1 VTAASPWRFF
11 RSALGVLLGIVVR
24 LYLTTLRVTVRAD
37 PALDPSGE
45 RPWILCFWHGDQLP
59 LLRFR
64 RRRPTVALVSHSA
77 DGQMQAR
84 ALALQGLL
92 VERGSSSRGGARG
105 LVAVV
110 RRLARGQDAAFAL
123 DGPKGPRF
131 TVRPGARA
139 AARLSSGVLVPMGS
153 ASPRGITLE
162 RTWDRFRI
170 PLPFSKVAVRLGPPL
185 PATVSDVELGDAVTR
200 ASELASH
207 DVCMLG
213 SARNAVLRRARR
225 A

>member
-1 VTAASPWRFF
+1 MTASPRRFF

-37 PALDPSGE
+37 PALDGAE
-45 RPWILCFWHGDQLP
+45 NRPWILCFWHGDQLP
-59 LLRFR
+59 LLRFQ

-84 ALALQGLL
+84 ALAVQGLF

-153 ASPRGITLE
+153 AAPFGVTLE

-185 PATVSDVELGDAVTR
+185 PATVSDVELGDAVRR

-207 DVCMLG
+207 DVRMLG